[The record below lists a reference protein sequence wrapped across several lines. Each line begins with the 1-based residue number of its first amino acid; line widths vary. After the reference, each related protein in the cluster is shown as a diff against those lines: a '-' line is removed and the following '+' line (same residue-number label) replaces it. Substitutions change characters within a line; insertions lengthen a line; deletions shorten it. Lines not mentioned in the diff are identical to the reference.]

1 MSRLIQSII
10 LAAMTGLSSLAI
22 ADEGGEI
29 TQEDYQAAIE
39 KFGVDHDTAKAAAEQ
54 AVIYV
59 KSTTTTDKSDD
70 AMVRLPENFL
80 EGAPY

>member
-1 MSRLIQSII
+1 MSRLIKSII
-10 LAAMTGLSSLAI
+10 LAAVVGLSSLAI
-22 ADEGGEI
+22 ADDGGEL

-39 KFGVDHDTAKAAAEQ
+39 KFGVDRDTAKAAAER

-59 KSTTTTDKSDD
+59 KSTTTDKTDD